1 MENKLIQKIVSLTG
15 KDSRVRLFYGKDGKV
30 WHDEYGVLGR
40 IGRSCGTNK
49 VPLLLENKKSR
60 GGSAILLDC
69 IVGLKVDG
77 KFYGFKRGYELRY
90 EVVPVI
96 GDDELLSNGYTHS
109 LYVNGEGYANCK
121 SESEA
126 IGLGRF
132 MCGLSDSKRSNSLEK
147 SATVALDGYFID

>member
-1 MENKLIQKIVSLTG
+1 MENKLIQKINSLVG
-15 KDSRVRLFYGKDGKV
+15 ENPLVRIFYGKDGKI
-30 WHDEYGVLGR
+30 WNEEHDVLGR
-40 IGRSCGTNK
+40 IGRSTGIKK
-49 VPLLLENKKSR
+49 VPLLLENKKSE
-60 GGSAILLDC
+60 GGCAILLDC

-77 KFYGFKRGYELRY
+77 VFFGFMRGYKLGY
-90 EVVPVI
+90 EVFPIV

-147 SATVALDGYFID
+147 SATVALDDYLID